1 MACTLQHCTSMFYLC
16 TRKVHKSKEDKM
28 NTDVIIKV
36 TRIKN
41 RYHSRL
47 IAEGVAVREMAC
59 VNKCDIG
66 WISRE
71 ILRWYDKLGGVS
83 KFAAAARVR
92 QRGKPIGKVWYCKQ
106 LKAKDSSLR

>member
-1 MACTLQHCTSMFYLC
+1 MQMLTVRWAYGLYTAAL
-16 TRKVHKSKEDKM
+16 HKSKEDKM
-28 NTDVIIKV
+28 NTDVVIKV

-47 IAEGVAVREMAC
+47 IAGGIAVVREMAC

-92 QRGKPIGKVWYCKQ
+92 QRGKPIGKVWYCEQ
-106 LKAKDSSLR
+106 LKAKDGSLR